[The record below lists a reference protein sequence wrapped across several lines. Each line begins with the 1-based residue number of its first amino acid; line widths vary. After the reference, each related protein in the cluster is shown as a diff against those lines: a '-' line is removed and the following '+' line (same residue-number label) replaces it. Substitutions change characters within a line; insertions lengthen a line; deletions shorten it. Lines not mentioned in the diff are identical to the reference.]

1 MPPILKL
8 KKFFEILDTLDE
20 NTLKAFQT
28 LNQKQ
33 KGQFFNLI
41 KDKDKNKKILNII
54 DNSKMIKKTLFL
66 KIIKELS

>member
-33 KGQFFNLI
+33 KEQFFNLI

-54 DNSKMIKKTLFL
+54 DNSKIIKITFFL

>member
-1 MPPILKL
+1 MPPIFKL

-33 KGQFFNLI
+33 KEQFFNLI
-41 KDKDKNKKILNII
+41 KDKDKNKKILDII
-54 DNSKMIKKTLFL
+54 DNSKIIKKTLFL
-66 KIIKELS
+66 EIIKKLS

>member
-20 NTLKAFQT
+20 NTLKAFQS

-33 KGQFFNLI
+33 KDQFFNLI

-54 DNSKMIKKTLFL
+54 DNSKIIKKTLFL

>member
-33 KGQFFNLI
+33 KEQFFNLI

-54 DNSKMIKKTLFL
+54 DNSKIIKKTLFL

>member
-33 KGQFFNLI
+33 KEQFFNLI